1 MELPKEL
8 VKRIENR
15 IKGTDFST
23 VQDYVTYVLTEVLD
37 KLDKKPSTFS
47 ASDEQKVKD
56 RLSKLGYLD

>member
-37 KLDKKPSTFS
+37 KLDKKSSTFS